1 MQKII
6 YKDNDNNLVI
16 ITPTQKGLSKMTI
29 DEIARKDVPTGLP
42 YKIIEDTELP
52 IEKEFRNA
60 WTIND
65 TELTDGV
72 GAINDSELTD
82 GVDEW

>member
-82 GVDEW
+82 GVDE